1 LGSGV
6 DKAIEDTADG
16 PRHGYTMHAIAAT
29 GISSEGVKTEFEQH
43 AKEEHERM
51 TAVAERIDQKENLI
65 AERVAIDHY
74 RESILSFGGRDPGT
88 PTMLPVASPTSSEEL
103 QTK

>member
-16 PRHGYTMHAIAAT
+16 PRHGYTMDAIAAT

-43 AKEEHERM
+43 AK
-51 TAVAERIDQKENLI
+51 
-65 AERVAIDHY
+65 
-74 RESILSFGGRDPGT
+74 
-88 PTMLPVASPTSSEEL
+88 
-103 QTK
+103 